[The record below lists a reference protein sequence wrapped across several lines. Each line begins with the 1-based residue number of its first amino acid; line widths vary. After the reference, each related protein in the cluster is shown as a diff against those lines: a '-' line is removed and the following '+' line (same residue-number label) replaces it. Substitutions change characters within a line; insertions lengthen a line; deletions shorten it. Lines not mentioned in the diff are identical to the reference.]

1 MINMFVF
8 RKKAA
13 KRAAAASDSE
23 EESDD
28 EDYGASK
35 SETKS
40 QVSQIY
46 FHN

>member
-1 MINMFVF
+1 MAECE
-8 RKKAA
+8 KATEEFF
-13 KRAAAASDSE
+13 KNDEKEDGE